1 MITDQNYRFWTNIS
15 LDGYKKKSD
24 ASACL
29 TRKGAKN
36 VGMETMSFYCAQVNI
51 KDFLWLAVNGHT
63 FCNLFDYETDKEY
76 WFENA
81 YGFKFKTSPVY
92 TTGRRGGCMKLLM
105 KSDRFFYGT
114 QTIFVDIDYTRFT
127 NILEYL
133 SVLTIPPSCVYM
145 SYSDNIEK
153 HGVVSRRFRMVY
165 VFDSI
170 LDREATI
177 GISKYIHKTIEQ
189 DTGELMEDDCGTRIS
204 QYMNGVYGNM
214 ECYQSNFIYSVS
226 DFPTSQIVMNNNISV
241 TPQTNNN
248 AVNIEFDNNLL
259 RDMGSMS
266 YEEFMHRYSWKY
278 KYFYRIERPDWI
290 DGKYQLTDENYL
302 QLWWH
307 SEKLVDGQNRR
318 NTLYK
323 RVCLRRIMYP
333 DVDPDTL
340 LFNAY
345 VDLVKF
351 IDNSDSVIQLDTLK
365 NKVIG
370 AFSRT
375 IEELREYCAYEIQYW
390 KEHRFKFITHPDFSD
405 QASIN
410 VINKEIRYREIDK
423 IYDRSKSTMENLAK
437 LDVPQTTLYRYC
449 NDRQINTR
457 PQKGLTKEEERSLK
471 RIEKQ
476 EKVELFKSLYAPDK
490 SESQNLEIMRQNG
503 LEMSVGNLHNW
514 KKKYLNV
521 SAQPLQEET
530 ELYNS
535 FNFQLPK
542 INIPQMPKF
551 EQNYPRRDKPKFT
564 NDRFLSDVYGIP
576 MYDSPP
582 IDDNQRLGDCWGD
595 IIKNI
600 PPAQD
605 L

>member
-1 MITDQNYRFWTNIS
+1 
-15 LDGYKKKSD
+15 
-24 ASACL
+24 
-29 TRKGAKN
+29 
-36 VGMETMSFYCAQVNI
+36 
-51 KDFLWLAVNGHT
+51 
-63 FCNLFDYETDKEY
+63 
-76 WFENA
+76 
-81 YGFKFKTSPVY
+81 
-92 TTGRRGGCMKLLM
+92 
-105 KSDRFFYGT
+105 
-114 QTIFVDIDYTRFT
+114 
-127 NILEYL
+127 
-133 SVLTIPPSCVYM
+133 
-145 SYSDNIEK
+145 
-153 HGVVSRRFRMVY
+153 
-165 VFDSI
+165 
-170 LDREATI
+170 
-177 GISKYIHKTIEQ
+177 
-189 DTGELMEDDCGTRIS
+189 
-204 QYMNGVYGNM
+204 
-214 ECYQSNFIYSVS
+214 
-226 DFPTSQIVMNNNISV
+226 
-241 TPQTNNN
+241 
-248 AVNIEFDNNLL
+248 
-259 RDMGSMS
+259 MGSMS
-266 YEEFMHRYSWKY
+266 YKEFMHRYSWKY

-302 QLWWH
+302 QLWWY

-345 VDLVKF
+345 VDLDKF

-410 VINKEIRYREIDK
+410 HINKEIRYREIDK
-423 IYDRSKSTMENLAK
+423 IYDRSKSTMENLAE

-605 L
+605 I

>member
-1 MITDQNYRFWTNIS
+1 MITDKNFRFWTNIS

-29 TRKGAKN
+29 TRKGAKSI
-36 VGMETMSFYCAQVNI
+36 GMETMSFRHEQVTI
-51 KDFLWLAVNGHT
+51 EDFLWLAVNGHT
-63 FCNLFDYETDKEY
+63 FCNLFSYETNKIY
-76 WFENA
+76 WFETA
-81 YGFKFKTSPVY
+81 KGKRYPISPEYTS
-92 TTGRRGGCMKLLM
+92 GRRNGCMRLQM
-105 KSDRFFYGT
+105 KKDEFFYGT
-114 QTIFVDIDYTRFT
+114 QTIFVDIDYTKFT
-127 NILEYL
+127 NILDYL
-133 SVLTIPPSCVYM
+133 YVLTIPPSCVYM

-170 LDREATI
+170 LDRETTI

-189 DTGELMEDDCGTRIS
+189 DTGEPMEDDCGTRIS

-214 ECYQSNFIYSVS
+214 ECYQSNYIYSVY
-226 DFPTSQIVMNNNISV
+226 DFPQSQIVLY
-241 TPQTNNN
+241 NN
-248 AVNIEFDNNLL
+248 APVVQQTKNNAINIEFDKNLL

-266 YEEFMHRYSWKY
+266 HEEFMHRYSWKY
-278 KYFYRIERPDWI
+278 KYFYRTEGPDWI
-290 DGKYQLTDENYL
+290 DGKYQLTDENFL
-302 QLWWH
+302 QLWWYN
-307 SEKLVDGQNRR
+307 EKLVDGQNRR

-345 VDLVKF
+345 VDFVKF

-390 KEHRFKFITHPDFSD
+390 KEHRPKFITHPDFSD

-410 VINKEIRYREIDK
+410 DINKEIRYREIDK
-423 IYDRSKSTMENLAK
+423 IYDRSKSTMENLAE
-437 LDVPQTTLYRYC
+437 LGIPQTTLYRYC

-457 PQKGLTKEEERSLK
+457 PQKGLTKEEERRLK

-576 MYDSPP
+576 MYNSSP
-582 IDDNQRLGDCWGD
+582 IDN
-595 IIKNI
+595 N
-600 PPAQD
+600 
-605 L
+605 